1 MYGAA
6 LGDMIGAPYEFDRS
20 EKTKDFPLFTAES
33 TYTDDTVMT
42 VAVAEALMD
51 SEGESDKEIQK
62 CIAETMLR
70 WGRKYPKSGYSAQYL
85 RWLFK
90 DHKPIDVDTVDA
102 AISISCI
109 GWLYD
114 TIDETRKMARLSA
127 MTTHVNPDSIRGAD
141 AVASVVYMARTGSTK
156 EEIKDYVQRIFGYD
170 LSRSCAEIRKTYEH
184 QESCKET
191 VPQAITAFLESKN
204 FEDALRTVI
213 SLGGNT
219 DSSGAMT
226 GAMASAYYIIPVDL
240 IAECRHRLPED
251 MLEVV
256 DRFETLLA
264 QKRRKSAGHG
274 RAFQKITRYLD
285 DLDRLGVG
293 TWAITARKKDE
304 DAEIEASYSAAGQS
318 FMRTIEDFKAAHPEL
333 KLDDFRDILWES
345 HITWSAKSMSEAEVG
360 NLDSRTIMALLV
372 AAVEAEKSYGGSLT
386 EFMRNGSVRRW
397 LIRLKKLDDDG
408 LGEIQAPRIIPEKEM
423 ASHVNHKVRLY
434 LWTGEDIAGFFG
446 AYVSTE
452 ERVGKGA
459 ILFRQDGHAGYREI
473 REDTIKRI
481 EDLEV

>member
-1 MYGAA
+1 M
-6 LGDMIGAPYEFDRS
+6 
-20 EKTKDFPLFTAES
+20 
-33 TYTDDTVMT
+33 
-42 VAVAEALMD
+42 
-51 SEGESDKEIQK
+51 
-62 CIAETMLR
+62 
-70 WGRKYPKSGYSAQYL
+70 GY
-85 RWLFK
+85 
-90 DHKPIDVDTVDA
+90 
-102 AISISCI
+102 
-109 GWLYD
+109 
-114 TIDETRKMARLSA
+114 
-127 MTTHVNPDSIRGAD
+127 
-141 AVASVVYMARTGSTK
+141 
-156 EEIKDYVQRIFGYD
+156 
-170 LSRSCAEIRKTYEH
+170 
-184 QESCKET
+184 
-191 VPQAITAFLESKN
+191 
-204 FEDALRTVI
+204 
-213 SLGGNT
+213 
-219 DSSGAMT
+219 
-226 GAMASAYYIIPVDL
+226 
-240 IAECRHRLPED
+240 
-251 MLEVV
+251 
-256 DRFETLLA
+256 
-264 QKRRKSAGHG
+264 HG
-274 RAFQKITRYLD
+274 Q
-285 DLDRLGVG
+285 
-293 TWAITARKKDE
+293 KDE

-473 REDTIKRI
+473 RERLNRWYNDKIVI
-481 EDLEV
+481 L